1 MKNKFPS
8 VMKIHLGFIA
18 ALLLSLA
25 SARAEVVK
33 AALAARTGVAD
44 LISASAW
51 RAYESGFETRAGVW
65 VCDNAGVAK
74 ANRGVVQRFT
84 LNQTAPQPIIASA
97 WSRAVGVT
105 GGRDSNYA
113 LYLDLVYADGSQL
126 WGQTADFDVGTHDWQ
141 RREVIVLPEK
151 PVKSISFYLLLRG
164 HGGRAEFRAAG
175 LRTVE
180 APAGACVF
188 DGVPVMVKIAP
199 AAGFQVR
206 DVAAGS
212 DFVRLDR
219 EALGL
224 TLETRRRGGFIEA
237 TLRNL
242 TGKDRAV
249 TLIYSVPISGEG
261 WRWLAGPDQGETTV
275 LGREYMVTHG
285 TPAGMGRLSRWPF
298 AAISDGRRG
307 TALGIDMEQPAFF
320 RAGYNAGT
328 HELFL
333 AFDLG
338 LTPEQPAAQLRF
350 CTFAFDPAWEFRSAL
365 ARFYELFPG
374 QFQRRVARQGLWMP
388 FAKISKVARWEDFG
402 FRFKEGNDETMWDDA
417 HDILTFRYT
426 EPMTWWMKMPG
437 DKPRTLDAAQAEA
450 ERLAAQ
456 GNPAAR
462 AFLAS
467 GFRDESGR
475 APARLLDT
483 PWCDGAV
490 WSMNS
495 MPGVAGEVT
504 DFTQK
509 WGARQREQLYGAAR
523 KGDLDGEYVDSA
535 ECYVTDVLNFRRDHF
550 AVAQTPLTFS
560 PGSHQPALFRGL
572 MAFEYVRALAR
583 DTHGMGK
590 LMMANSTPGSLCWLA
605 PQFDVLGTETDWN
618 RGGQWRPMGADEL
631 LYRRALCRGKPYC
644 FLMNTDFGRFTHEHV
659 EKYMRRSLAFGMF
672 PGFFSADASSGAYF
686 TRPEFY
692 ERDRDLFKKYV
703 PLCQLVAEAGWEPVT
718 RAKTGDKKIR
728 VERFGEKYLTV
739 FNDSAGPRTATLTLE
754 EAPPAPGRELI
765 SGAIIEWKNRAT
777 TLTLGAEDVKVIEL
791 R

>member
-1 MKNKFPS
+1 MN
-8 VMKIHLGFIA
+8 IHLRLLIV
-18 ALLLSLA
+18 LLLSLA
-25 SARAEVVK
+25 SARGEVLK
-33 AALAARTGVAD
+33 AGLAARLGAAN
-44 LISASAW
+44 LINASAW

-65 VCDNAGVAK
+65 VCDNESDAK
-74 ANRGVVQRFT
+74 AKRGVTQHLT

-113 LYLDLVYADGSQL
+113 LYLDLVYVDGSQL

-141 RREVIVLPEK
+141 RREVTVLPEK
-151 PVKSISFYLLLRG
+151 PVKSLSFYLLLRG
-164 HGGRAEFRAAG
+164 HGGHAEFRGAE
-175 LRTVE
+175 LRTIE
-180 APAGACVF
+180 TPAGVCVF
-188 DGVPVMVKIAP
+188 DGVPVIPKFAP
-199 AAGFQVR
+199 VEGFQVR
-206 DVAAGS
+206 DVAAGC
-212 DFVRLDR
+212 DFVRLDH

-224 TLETRRRGGFIEA
+224 TLETRQRGELIEA
-237 TLRNL
+237 TLRNT

-249 TLIYSVPISGEG
+249 TLIYSVPISGDG
-261 WRWLAGPDQGETTV
+261 WRWLAGPDKGETMV
-275 LGREYMVTHG
+275 PGREYMVTHG

-298 AAISDGRRG
+298 AAISDGKRG
-307 TALGIDMEQPAFF
+307 AAIGIDMEQPAFF
-320 RAGYNAGT
+320 RAGYSAGT

-338 LTPEQPAAQLRF
+338 LTPEQPAAKLRF
-350 CTFAFDPAWEFRSAL
+350 CKFAFDPAWEFRSAL

-388 FAKISKVARWEDFG
+388 FSKISKVAQWEDFG
-402 FRFKEGNDETMWDDA
+402 FRFKEGNDETKWDDA

-426 EPMTWWMKMPG
+426 EPMTWWMKMSG
-437 DKPRTLDAAQAEA
+437 DMPRTLDAAQAEA
-450 ERLAAQ
+450 GRLAAQ
-456 GNPAAR
+456 GNPAAH

-483 PWCDGAV
+483 PWCNGAV

-504 DFTQK
+504 DFSQK
-509 WGARQREQLYGAAR
+509 WSAKLREQFYGAAR

-535 ECYVTDVLNFRRDHF
+535 ECYVTDVLNFRREHF
-550 AVAQTPLTFS
+550 AGAQTPLTFA

-572 MAFEYVRALAR
+572 MAFEYIRALAR
-583 DTHGMGK
+583 DVHDMGK
-590 LMMANSTPGSLCWLA
+590 LMMANSTPTSLCWLA
-605 PQFDVLGTETDWN
+605 PQLDVLGTETDWN
-618 RGGQWRPMGADEL
+618 HGGKWHPMEVDEL

-644 FLMNTDFGRFTHEHV
+644 FLMNTDFAAFTHEHV
-659 EKYMRRSLAFGMF
+659 EKYMRRSLAYGMF

-686 TRPEFY
+686 TRPELY

-703 PLCQLVAEAGWEPVT
+703 PLCKLIAEAGWEPVT
-718 RAKTGDKKIR
+718 HAKASDEKIR

-739 FNDSAGPRTATLTLE
+739 FNDSTGPRTATLTLDDVL
-754 EAPPAPGRELI
+754 PAPSRELI
-765 SGAIIEWKNRAT
+765 SGTIIECKNRAI
-777 TLTLGAEDVKVIEL
+777 TLTLGAEDVKVLEL